1 MNSTRAARPRTAIIT
16 PTTMPTTW
24 PVLRPLFCD
33 FSFALSFAET
43 LAVVDCVGATVTVLT
58 VPPAVTV
65 CTRDVGSSVVVE
77 VDSSS
82 VEVEVSSSDSVV
94 ELSGSSVEEDSEED
108 SDVGSTVTVFVVFDD
123 EDEGPCVPEGRTLPR
138 DT

>member
-1 MNSTRAARPRTAIIT
+1 MLGSSWKASCSFCCFLRRNQKNSTRAARPKTATIT
-16 PTTMPTTW
+16 PTTIPTTW
-24 PVLRPLFCD
+24 PVLRPLFVDFSCV
-33 FSFALSFAET
+33 FSFADVP
-43 LAVVDCVGATVTVLT
+43 AVVECVGATVTVLI

-82 VEVEVSSSDSVV
+82 VEVEVSSSDSV
-94 ELSGSSVEEDSEED
+94 L
-108 SDVGSTVTVFVVFDD
+108 VFED